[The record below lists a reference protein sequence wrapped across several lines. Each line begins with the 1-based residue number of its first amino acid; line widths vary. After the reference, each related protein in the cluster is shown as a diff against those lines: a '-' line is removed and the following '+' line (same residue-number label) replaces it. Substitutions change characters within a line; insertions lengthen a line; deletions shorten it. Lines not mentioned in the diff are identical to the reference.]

1 MRVLIVDGEPP
12 VRAALAGILR
22 SRQDI
27 ESFDSANDAV
37 EAADKLA
44 RNHYDVVLL
53 DISMPKA
60 HGIEV
65 LDHLNESDHGA
76 PAVIYVTTH
85 KKHALAAFEKGGIDY
100 ILKPFSPERVGDA
113 LDRVAQRPVNE
124 RAANLLEALPVRLT
138 NPRSQSRK
146 IAIKAKGRIFFID
159 PRDVISVRAEGNYVL
174 MQKESG
180 SYLLRESISCL
191 ANKLDPYGF
200 IRIHRSVLINSAYV
214 EEIQPYLTGE
224 YGLRTKGGQ
233 KYTVT
238 RTYKKNLKL
247 LAEIWIGSE
256 AFLPE

>member
-12 VRAALAGILR
+12 VQAALARILR

-27 ESFDSANDAV
+27 ESFDSANDAI

-60 HGIEV
+60 HGIDV
-65 LDHLNESDHGA
+65 LDRLKDTDHGA
-76 PAVIYVTTH
+76 TSVIVVTAH
-85 KKHALAAFEKGGIDY
+85 EKHAIAAFEKRAVDY
-100 ILKPFSPERVGDA
+100 ILKPLSAARVGEA
-113 LDRVAQRPVNE
+113 LNRVAHRTASQ
-124 RAANLLEALPVRLT
+124 RAARLLKTLPVLL
-138 NPRSQSRK
+138 NPRPQPCK
-146 IAIKAKGRIFFID
+146 IAIKAKGRILFID
-159 PRDVISVRAEGNYVL
+159 PREVISVHAEGNYVL
-174 MQKESG
+174 LQKESG
-180 SYLLRESISCL
+180 SYLLRESISYL
-191 ANKLDPYGF
+191 ADKLDPYGF